1 MTNTMNIEGFFDEAT
16 STISYIVLDSE
27 SMRCAVIDSVLDYD
41 PKAGRTATRGADRLI
56 ARIRE
61 LGATLEW
68 ILETHVH
75 ADHLSAAPYLQAQL
89 GGKLAIGG
97 HITTVQKVFG
107 KLFNAGTDFARDG
120 SQFNRL
126 FDDGE
131 SFSIGTLE
139 CRAMHTP
146 GMPPPA

>member
-27 SMRCAVIDSVLDYD
+27 HALRSDRQRPDYD

-131 SFSIGTLE
+131 SFSIGTWSAVQ
-139 CRAMHTP
+139 CTPRHTP
-146 GMPPPA
+146 PA